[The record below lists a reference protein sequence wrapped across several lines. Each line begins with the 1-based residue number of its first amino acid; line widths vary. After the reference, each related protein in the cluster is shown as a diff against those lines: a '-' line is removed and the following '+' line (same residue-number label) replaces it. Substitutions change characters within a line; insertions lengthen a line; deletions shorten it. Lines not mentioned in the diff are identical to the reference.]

1 MMMLMHNPSFCFMQ
15 LLCWIALIKVQY
27 SIVLT
32 FFIKYHYLFIYFNLA
47 LYNCWFFLLIMVH
60 NWIWVSSL
68 SGLNGNNK
76 ENNIFMAC
84 TVIFKTKICYIVCT
98 SLWLNNCASMII
110 ILTWEQHTND
120 TSFFHR
126 QTNLH
131 NLIRVIVA
139 NFRIQV
145 IEQPKDTGSSKKLRK
160 NLAYTE

>member
-1 MMMLMHNPSFCFMQ
+1 VKKGMKRYMLLFIVS
-15 LLCWIALIKVQY
+15 Y
-27 SIVLT
+27 SWYRS
-32 FFIKYHYLFIYFNLA
+32 KYHFIFII
-47 LYNCWFFLLIMVH
+47 FFSIITFL
-60 NWIWVSSL
+60 SSL
-68 SGLNGNNK
+68 YRLNGNNK

-145 IEQPKDTGSSKKLRK
+145 IEQPKDTDSSKKLRK

>member
-1 MMMLMHNPSFCFMQ
+1 
-15 LLCWIALIKVQY
+15 
-27 SIVLT
+27 
-32 FFIKYHYLFIYFNLA
+32 
-47 LYNCWFFLLIMVH
+47 
-60 NWIWVSSL
+60 
-68 SGLNGNNK
+68 
-76 ENNIFMAC
+76 
-84 TVIFKTKICYIVCT
+84 
-98 SLWLNNCASMII
+98 MII

-145 IEQPKDTGSSKKLRK
+145 IEQPKDTDSSKKLRK